1 MLLKPSLATDYSGV
15 NTIPLKVTPRA
26 AVELIQT
33 VTIVDFAVLTPLVT
47 WSPATITIDAPS
59 WANFARYKKIQFSI
73 GSVGGTGTQVTLFQT
88 RRNFTNYTATKFYV
102 LEAITAAA
110 TINYQNTNSPSGV
123 PLHISTGLTTDYIK
137 QCDIFMT
144 QVGGYAETTMG
155 NYTTLVAGSISRTNF
170 SILNP
175 QYSLAGLPG
184 YTERDTIGIQLFPNT
199 NNFRVPMV
207 GNIPLRNYKLECNIY
222 GWLR

>member
-33 VTIVDFAVLTPLVT
+33 VTIADFAAVSPLVT
-47 WSPATITIDAPS
+47 WQPKTITIDAPS
-59 WANFARYKKIQFSI
+59 WANFARYKTIQFSI
-73 GSVGGTGTQVTLFQT
+73 GSVGGNTTQVTSLQT
-88 RRNFTNYTATKFYV
+88 RRNFIGYNTSKYFT

-110 TINYQNTNSPSGV
+110 TINYQNTSSDLV
-123 PLHISTGLTTDYIK
+123 PLHISTDLTTNYIK

-144 QVGGYAETTMG
+144 QLGGYAETTLG
-155 NYTTLVAGSISRTNF
+155 NYTTLVAGSISKTNF
-170 SILNP
+170 SIDP
-175 QYSLAGLPG
+175 QPVEYSPG
-184 YTERDTIGIQLFPNT
+184 YTERDTIGIQLVAGNL
-199 NNFRVPMV
+199 FRVPMA

>member
-33 VTIVDFAVLTPLVT
+33 VTIVDFAVISPLVSWEPT
-47 WSPATITIDAPS
+47 TITIDAPS

-73 GSVGGTGTQVTLFQT
+73 GSVGGTGTQITLFQT

-123 PLHISTGLTTDYIK
+123 PLHNSTGLTTDYIK

-144 QVGGYAETTMG
+144 QVGGYAETTLG
-155 NYTTLVAGSISRTNF
+155 NVSTLVAGSISRTNF
-170 SILNP
+170 SILNA
-175 QYSLAGLPG
+175 QLAGLPG
-184 YTERDTIGIQLFPNT
+184 YTERDTIGIQLLVNG
-199 NNFRVPMV
+199 NNFRVPGT
-207 GNIPLRNYKLECNIY
+207 GNNQLRNYKLECNIY